1 MSYKM
6 KNAGKSRRFS
16 KTYQQLFQSTYNKY
30 TTMYSLAEFNEIIK
44 FINITTTEKTKLT
57 F

>member
-44 FINITTTEKTKLT
+44 FIKIPTTEKTKLT